1 MLGCEPG
8 ITAYLTS
15 SFMLK
20 YKDRKAGERVIVDI
34 GLNVKSWAKK
44 LHVPRYVRFVTSAE
58 KAVANQNDG
67 MTHTTHARGAK
78 HMRSHWEYS
87 IECVEILK
95 EYQEK
100 FPEVFAAAAKGR
112 KNNSMPDLKDLF
124 GANDE
129 ATIGRL
135 KEILRWIEQLPI
147 SAMPFV
153 EMGFD
158 TLDPDL
164 IASLNQKR

>member
-1 MLGCEPG
+1 
-8 ITAYLTS
+8 
-15 SFMLK
+15 
-20 YKDRKAGERVIVDI
+20 
-34 GLNVKSWAKK
+34 
-44 LHVPRYVRFVTSAE
+44 
-58 KAVANQNDG
+58 
-67 MTHTTHARGAK
+67 
-78 HMRSHWEYS
+78 
-87 IECVEILK
+87 
-95 EYQEK
+95 
-100 FPEVFAAAAKGR
+100 
-112 KNNSMPDLKDLF
+112 MPDLKDLF